1 MKSFYK
7 KILTV
12 LFLALLVPTAAA
24 RGGETVAG
32 GDATDTVAVQ
42 GQRLKGWI
50 RLLDSEGVTLDTAYG
65 KGKIKID
72 YQDIEQISS
81 QRPFRIY
88 YGEDHVVQGQILGIE
103 KGLLSIGMI
112 PESAVSIKAAAI
124 ITGLALQEYETSW
137 LRRMRTD
144 FRHWNANL
152 ALGWRYERTAVD
164 KNKLEFGLRLARRK
178 SPTRLVF
185 DFRYAY
191 EIQKSSG
198 GVEATTKD
206 ELMTYLLGEYDVR
219 DQWFL
224 FARPAI
230 ERDRPRLIEQR
241 LYPAAGIG
249 YRFYVDKNYLLQLPF
264 GFGYVDEEF
273 IGFGENT
280 YTAGYIGFEGLYTFK
295 NGVTISCNLLL
306 MPGLDDPG
314 EERLFRFDFDFKLP
328 IVDPVALLFRFTSV
342 NDNNPDPE
350 VGDNKFT
357 TFMALSIDF

>member
-7 KILTV
+7 KILTG

-24 RGGETVAG
+24 RGGGTVAG
-32 GDATDTVAVQ
+32 GDVPDTVAVQ

-65 KGKIKID
+65 KGEIKID

-88 YGEDHVVQGQILGIE
+88 YGEDHVVQGRILGIE

-124 ITGLALQEYETSW
+124 VTGLALQEYETSW
-137 LRRMRTD
+137 LSRMRTD

-164 KNKLEFGLRLARRK
+164 KNKLEFGFRLARRK

-206 ELMTYLLGEYDVR
+206 ELTTYILGEYDLR

-224 FARPAI
+224 FARPAV
-230 ERDRPRLIEQR
+230 EKDLPRLIERR
-241 LYPAAGIG
+241 LFPAAGIG
-249 YRFYVDKNYLLQLPF
+249 YRFYEDKKFLLQLPF

-273 IGFGENT
+273 KDFGENT

-295 NGVTISCNLLL
+295 NGMTISGNLLY

-314 EERLFRFDFDFKLP
+314 EEGLFRFDFDFKLP
-328 IVDPVALLFRFTSV
+328 IVDPVALLFRFTNV

-357 TFMALSIDF
+357 TFMALSLDF